1 MTRSLSS
8 DRTGSVPASPPRR
21 TVPQRWWAL
30 VVCVGAIAS
39 VSAGTWLYAA
49 HAPKVS
55 IAAVELGGR
64 GQAWP
69 LPSGTSSSLAWDYGF
84 IAGYGLALWL
94 GTTAAR
100 WVFWTQRAA
109 TLARL
114 SRGAVIVVVV
124 ADLIENLC
132 LTVAVNGTGASPSA
146 VQATA
151 LDAAATASTIKFTIL
166 VPTAAMALLGIAVTL
181 GRLLF
186 STGSHDFWPVDK
198 VILPTATEDRP
209 KPPTLGAPAGS
220 RPARPNNRLHGLRV
234 ALHDSLYR
242 EMQPSPP
249 YRPLRTTLKP
259 TSDEPRWRHAYAVPS
274 IKSTELKDRKPSD
287 DIVGFCLSGGGIRSG
302 SVAMGALQTLRTE
315 LRRARYLVS
324 ISGGGYTSGAL
335 AQLLTDAGDTNVAAY
350 GRVVHDPDQGYGPG
364 SVELDRVRRHSSYI
378 ATSATQMLVALAVLA
393 RGLLA
398 TLMLLFFPAVAI
410 GVAAAWFYNAVPLA
424 VLPLLPPQIPR
435 VNQVKVPATARA
447 DAALSLPMHAVLAVA
462 VIALIA
468 LLTWLLQLL
477 FGSALTSSGQR
488 AYRWFSRT
496 SVFWT
501 QIGVIVAVGAVGI
514 PTLLWASGRILSL
527 TNTSARLGVS
537 GSVVTVLLTYLASL
551 ASIGWRKRKTI
562 QKVAGAA
569 GGKGAGPT
577 GVAAVPNGVLQLLL
591 VIVSVGV
598 LCVSWLLLLGIAAVG
613 TVTNLAASSLAPSVW
628 LAIGTVAVVVILG
641 TLFDESS
648 LSLHPFYRRRL
659 ASAFANRAVN
669 VPGPLGPT
677 LVAETY
683 HPDERTTLSRYARP
697 AKAAQPFP
705 EFIFAAAANLTSEE
719 ATPPGLNAVSFTMS
733 ADWVGGPDVGWV
745 DTATLEGACSA
756 RLRRDVTV
764 QAAVAISGAA
774 FASAMGRFARW
785 YQIILAV
792 SGARLGAWLPNPAFL
807 AAMRAAQDEHG
818 GVADWTLPGLPK
830 IRRGTYLLRELF
842 NIHPEQER
850 LLQVTDGGHY
860 ENLGIVEL
868 LRRRCTTIYCIDG
881 GGDSPPTASGL
892 AEAIALAETELGV
905 RIDLKNPFAAE
916 PGAGR
921 PLIPD
926 ATLAAL
932 NSTLSKEP
940 VIIGTIHYP
949 AASGLPEDCR
959 TGVLYA
965 ARALLWPKMS
975 YSLLSYAAQHPV
987 FPHDSTGDQ
996 WFDDGQFTA
1005 YTQLGRELGRV
1016 VKRVRERPASHN
1028 GHVDRRPTQS
1038 RHAMDGADL
1047 TTAPE
1052 RT

>member
-1 MTRSLSS
+1 
-8 DRTGSVPASPPRR
+8 
-21 TVPQRWWAL
+21 
-30 VVCVGAIAS
+30 
-39 VSAGTWLYAA
+39 
-49 HAPKVS
+49 
-55 IAAVELGGR
+55 
-64 GQAWP
+64 
-69 LPSGTSSSLAWDYGF
+69 
-84 IAGYGLALWL
+84 
-94 GTTAAR
+94 
-100 WVFWTQRAA
+100 
-109 TLARL
+109 
-114 SRGAVIVVVV
+114 
-124 ADLIENLC
+124 
-132 LTVAVNGTGASPSA
+132 
-146 VQATA
+146 
-151 LDAAATASTIKFTIL
+151 
-166 VPTAAMALLGIAVTL
+166 
-181 GRLLF
+181 
-186 STGSHDFWPVDK
+186 
-198 VILPTATEDRP
+198 
-209 KPPTLGAPAGS
+209 
-220 RPARPNNRLHGLRV
+220 
-234 ALHDSLYR
+234 
-242 EMQPSPP
+242 
-249 YRPLRTTLKP
+249 
-259 TSDEPRWRHAYAVPS
+259 
-274 IKSTELKDRKPSD
+274 
-287 DIVGFCLSGGGIRSG
+287 
-302 SVAMGALQTLRTE
+302 
-315 LRRARYLVS
+315 
-324 ISGGGYTSGAL
+324 
-335 AQLLTDAGDTNVAAY
+335 
-350 GRVVHDPDQGYGPG
+350 
-364 SVELDRVRRHSSYI
+364 
-378 ATSATQMLVALAVLA
+378 
-393 RGLLA
+393 
-398 TLMLLFFPAVAI
+398 
-410 GVAAAWFYNAVPLA
+410 
-424 VLPLLPPQIPR
+424 VLPLLAPQIPR
-435 VNQVKVPATARA
+435 VNDVKVATTARA
-447 DAALSLPMHAVLAVA
+447 DAALTFPMHAVLAVT
-462 VIALIA
+462 VIAVIA

-477 FGSALTSSGQR
+477 FGSALTNSGQR
-488 AYRWFSRT
+488 VSRWLSRT

-501 QIGVIVAVGAVGI
+501 QLGVIVAVGAVGI
-514 PTLLWASGRILSL
+514 PTLLWASGRILSV
-527 TNTSARLGVS
+527 TNTSAPVGVG
-537 GSVVTVLLTYLASL
+537 GSVGTVLLTYLAGL

-569 GGKGAGPT
+569 GGKGTGPT
-577 GVAAVPNGVLQLLL
+577 GVAAVPNGLLQLLL
-591 VIVSVGV
+591 VIASVGV
-598 LCVSWLLLLGIAAVG
+598 LCVSWLLLLGVTAVG
-613 TVTNLAASSLAPSVW
+613 TMTNLAASSPAPSVW
-628 LAIGTVAVVVILG
+628 LAIGAVVVVVILG
-641 TLFDESS
+641 ALFDESS

-669 VPGPLGPT
+669 VPGRLGPT

-683 HPDERTTLSRYARP
+683 HPEERTTLSQYARP
-697 AKAAQPFP
+697 AKTAHPFP

-792 SGARLGAWLPNPAFL
+792 SGARLGAWLPNPTFL

-818 GVADWTLPGLPK
+818 NVTDWTLPGLPK

-940 VIIGTIHYP
+940 VIIGAIHYP
-949 AASGLPEDCR
+949 PASGLPEDCR
-959 TGVLYA
+959 TGVLYV

-1016 VKRVRERPASHN
+1016 VKRVRQRPASHD
-1028 GHVDRRPTQS
+1028 GRVDRGKSHS
-1038 RHAMDGADL
+1038 RHGVDGTNL

-1052 RT
+1052 RS